1 MRNVSGQRHVIPDKS
16 LNRENINKVTNNMVK
31 RCVWGTCNSDDRYK
45 DKPHMS
51 GVEFFPIPKPK
62 TRMQE
67 TLQWVKACG
76 RKNYTVANVN
86 KHAYVCS
93 KHFIDGRPT
102 AMHPYPTIATLSNQV
117 VHKSRK
123 LPFDRAMTKTIMTT
137 PTKTQTEVWMDVQA
151 YVTVDNN
158 TPTDQPLQA
167 TAHSCEELKG
177 DHSYTKPV
185 EQKVKIQTNSV
196 SVQTEI
202 SFDDMSPYSDGCF
215 KDRGEFKRQFIMDD
229 IFKSDKTCKFYTG
242 LSLAMFT
249 WLFSFL
255 QDKARNMVYWNSVN
269 TNERE
274 SSETLK
280 PGPKRMLTI
289 KEELAI
295 TLIRLRRGFDTKSL
309 GNMFG
314 MSESSV
320 SRIFNTWIN
329 LVSHELN
336 FLIRWPSMEQIRN
349 KLPKCFKYFPK
360 TRCIIDCTEFFT
372 QRPSLPSA
380 QRITYS
386 QYKHHNTFKCLV
398 GITPS
403 GTFSFVSDLFTG
415 SISDKKIVQDSGF
428 LDNIQFGDDIMADR
442 GFLIRGN

>member
-177 DHSYTKPV
+177 NDWYIYIYIFTYF
-185 EQKVKIQTNSV
+185 
-196 SVQTEI
+196 EI
-202 SFDDMSPYSDGCF
+202 
-215 KDRGEFKRQFIMDD
+215 
-229 IFKSDKTCKFYTG
+229 
-242 LSLAMFT
+242 
-249 WLFSFL
+249 
-255 QDKARNMVYWNSVN
+255 AR
-269 TNERE
+269 
-274 SSETLK
+274 
-280 PGPKRMLTI
+280 
-289 KEELAI
+289 
-295 TLIRLRRGFDTKSL
+295 
-309 GNMFG
+309 
-314 MSESSV
+314 
-320 SRIFNTWIN
+320 
-329 LVSHELN
+329 H
-336 FLIRWPSMEQIRN
+336 
-349 KLPKCFKYFPK
+349 
-360 TRCIIDCTEFFT
+360 
-372 QRPSLPSA
+372 
-380 QRITYS
+380 
-386 QYKHHNTFKCLV
+386 
-398 GITPS
+398 
-403 GTFSFVSDLFTG
+403 
-415 SISDKKIVQDSGF
+415 
-428 LDNIQFGDDIMADR
+428 
-442 GFLIRGN
+442 

>member
-1 MRNVSGQRHVIPDKS
+1 M
-16 LNRENINKVTNNMVK
+16 L
-31 RCVWGTCNSDDRYK
+31 
-45 DKPHMS
+45 
-51 GVEFFPIPKPK
+51 
-62 TRMQE
+62 
-67 TLQWVKACG
+67 
-76 RKNYTVANVN
+76 
-86 KHAYVCS
+86 
-93 KHFIDGRPT
+93 
-102 AMHPYPTIATLSNQV
+102 PYRIIATLSNQV

-158 TPTDQPLQA
+158 TPTNQPLQA
-167 TAHSCEELKG
+167 TTHSCEELKG
-177 DHSYTKPV
+177 DHSYKKPV
-185 EQKVKIQTNSV
+185 EQKVKIRTNSV

-215 KDRGEFKRQFIMDD
+215 KDGGELKRQFIMDD

-249 WLFSFL
+249 WLFSFR
-255 QDKARNMVYWNSVN
+255 QDEAKNMVYWNSVN

-274 SSETLK
+274 SSE
-280 PGPKRMLTI
+280 
-289 KEELAI
+289 
-295 TLIRLRRGFDTKSL
+295 KS
-309 GNMFG
+309 
-314 MSESSV
+314 
-320 SRIFNTWIN
+320 
-329 LVSHELN
+329 
-336 FLIRWPSMEQIRN
+336 SMEQIRN

-360 TRCIIDCTEFFT
+360 IRCIIDCTEFFT

-398 GITPS
+398 GTTPS
-403 GTFSFVSDLFTG
+403 GSFSFVSDLFTG

-428 LDNIQFGDDIMADR
+428 SDTIQLVDDIMADR
-442 GFLIRGN
+442 GFFNKG

>member
-1 MRNVSGQRHVIPDKS
+1 M
-16 LNRENINKVTNNMVK
+16 
-31 RCVWGTCNSDDRYK
+31 
-45 DKPHMS
+45 
-51 GVEFFPIPKPK
+51 
-62 TRMQE
+62 
-67 TLQWVKACG
+67 
-76 RKNYTVANVN
+76 
-86 KHAYVCS
+86 
-93 KHFIDGRPT
+93 
-102 AMHPYPTIATLSNQV
+102 
-117 VHKSRK
+117 
-123 LPFDRAMTKTIMTT
+123 
-137 PTKTQTEVWMDVQA
+137 
-151 YVTVDNN
+151 
-158 TPTDQPLQA
+158 
-167 TAHSCEELKG
+167 
-177 DHSYTKPV
+177 
-185 EQKVKIQTNSV
+185 
-196 SVQTEI
+196 
-202 SFDDMSPYSDGCF
+202 
-215 KDRGEFKRQFIMDD
+215 
-229 IFKSDKTCKFYTG
+229 
-242 LSLAMFT
+242 
-249 WLFSFL
+249 
-255 QDKARNMVYWNSVN
+255 
-269 TNERE
+269 
-274 SSETLK
+274 K
-280 PGPKRMLTI
+280 PGPKRILAI

-314 MSESSV
+314 ISESSV

-442 GFLIRGN
+442 GFLIRGELALKGATLNIPPFSFGKQMCSNATTKTRRIARARIHVERAIGRLENFAILQGTIPLRMKPIYSEIVKVCAMLCNLDEQLVK